1 MDWSPLLKSFLSISL
16 SLLLAATP
24 LYAAS
29 ADTQTA
35 GEVKALIPAAS
46 RNAQPVN
53 VKDSLNWNDLLK
65 TDAQG
70 RLRAGLT
77 AGSILSLGS
86 NSELQVVQHDAVS
99 QQTSIVVNYGK
110 LRNQVN
116 KITKPDGKYEVRTP
130 NAVIGVIGTDFYVG
144 YENARTTVICYTG
157 KVLVTPASGAKV
169 VKSDSDKK
177 KESAAIILLAGQMV
191 VIGDDTPP
199 GGFVAMLTPGPVAE
213 AGIQDTNVPDQSES
227 ASNAH
232 HRRRKIL
239 IPIIIAGGL
248 GLGLGFAGF
257 SGGGSRNNSSSGTQ
271 PTTPI
276 DVTNQF
282 GTVDLTDAGIVSK
295 GSELGSYNGI
305 AAPPKKS
312 LGTVSF
318 ATGSFTGANI
328 FTGGTFSGVG
338 SSLNVASG
346 AANYGQ
352 PPKGNIFTG
361 SFVGPVAWTL
371 VSQTGKYTDNFTL
384 SGAINGTLYTGS
396 NVTGTATQN
405 ITVHTN
411 QWTQNHEGLIA
422 LGKIHLNVP
431 DASKMGVAGKGS
443 RAAGRGTR
451 RPLLGWTF
459 VW

>member
-1 MDWSPLLKSFLSISL
+1 LDSSPLLKSLLSISL
-16 SLLLAATP
+16 SLLLAVTP
-24 LYAAS
+24 LYAAPV
-29 ADTQTA
+29 DTQTA
-35 GEVKALIPAAS
+35 GEVKALIPEAS

-65 TDAQG
+65 TGAQG

-99 QQTSIVVNYGK
+99 QQTSLVVNYGK

-116 KITKPDGKYEVRTP
+116 KITKPDGKYEVKTP
-130 NAVIGVIGTDFYVG
+130 NATIGVIGTDFYVG
-144 YENARTTVICYTG
+144 YENAKTTVICYVG
-157 KVLVTPASGAKV
+157 KVAVTPTHGAKV
-169 VKSDSDKK
+169 VKSDSKSKD
-177 KESAAIILLAGQMV
+177 SAAVILVAGQMV
-191 VIGDDTPP
+191 VIGDDMPP
-199 GGFVAMLTPGPVAE
+199 GGYEAILTPGPVAE
-213 AGIQDTNVPDQSES
+213 TSIQDTNVPDQPVSVG
-227 ASNAH
+227 NAH
-232 HRRRKIL
+232 HLRRKVL
-239 IPIIIAGGL
+239 LPIITAGGL

-257 SGGGSRNNSSSGTQ
+257 SGGGSRNGSSSSQ
-271 PTTPI
+271 PTIPI
-276 DVTNQF
+276 DLTNQF
-282 GTVDLTDAGIVSK
+282 GTVNLTNAGIVSK

-305 AAPPKKS
+305 VAPPKKS

-318 ATGSFTGANI
+318 STGAFTGANI
-328 FTGGTFSGVG
+328 FTGGTFSSVG
-338 SSLNVASG
+338 SSFSVASG

-361 SFVGPVAWTL
+361 SFVGPVTWTL

-384 SGAINGTLYTGS
+384 SGAINGMLYTS
-396 NVTGTATQN
+396 SDVTGTATQN
-405 ITVHTN
+405 VTVYKN

-422 LGKIHLNVP
+422 LGNIHLNVP
-431 DASKMGVAGKGS
+431 DPSKKGVAGKGS

-451 RPLLGWTF
+451 RPLFGWQF